1 MQTITLYRY
10 TRSDGG
16 VTVSPQQPDEGTAY
30 ELRYRLIAD
39 EGLSLT
45 NGEIFTQCT
54 DTATPDAWQEVVGG
68 DNTEEL
74 SDTGALDSHQK
85 TLTNK
90 IL

>member
-16 VTVSPQQPDEGTAY
+16 VTVSPEQPAEGTAY

-39 EGLSLT
+39 EGRSLT

-54 DTATPDAWQEVVGG
+54 DTAMPDAWQEVAGG
-68 DNTEEL
+68 DDTDALTATEITE
-74 SDTGALDSHQK
+74 
-85 TLTNK
+85 
-90 IL
+90 

>member
-16 VTVSPQQPDEGTAY
+16 VTVSPEQPDEGTAY

-45 NGEIFTQCT
+45 NGEVFTQCT

-68 DNTEEL
+68 DDTEEL
-74 SDTGALDSHQK
+74 SDTAALNILLGGADA
-85 TLTNK
+85 
-90 IL
+90 

>member
-45 NGEIFTQCT
+45 NGEVFTQCT
-54 DTATPDAWQEVVGG
+54 DTATPDEWQEVVGG
-68 DNTEEL
+68 DDSGILTTTEITE
-74 SDTGALDSHQK
+74 
-85 TLTNK
+85 
-90 IL
+90 

>member
-16 VTVSPQQPDEGTAY
+16 VTVSPEQPDEGTAY

-45 NGEIFTQCT
+45 NGEVFTSCT
-54 DTATPDAWQEVVGG
+54 DTATPDAWQEVADG
-68 DNTEEL
+68 DDTEEI
-74 SDTGALDSHQK
+74 SDTAALNILLGGADA
-85 TLTNK
+85 
-90 IL
+90 

>member
-16 VTVSPQQPDEGTAY
+16 VTVSPKQPDEGTAY

-45 NGEIFTQCT
+45 NGEVFTQCT

-68 DNTEEL
+68 DD
-74 SDTGALDSHQK
+74 SGALTKSEI
-85 TLTNK
+85 TE
-90 IL
+90 

>member
-16 VTVSPQQPDEGTAY
+16 VTVSPEQPDEGTAY

-45 NGEIFTQCT
+45 NGEVFTQCT
-54 DTATPDAWQEVVGG
+54 DTATPDAWQEVAVG
-68 DNTEEL
+68 DDTEEL
-74 SDTGALDSHQK
+74 SDSAALNILLGGADA
-85 TLTNK
+85 
-90 IL
+90 

>member
-16 VTVSPQQPDEGTAY
+16 VTVSPEQPDEGTAY

-39 EGLSLT
+39 EGHSLT
-45 NGEIFTQCT
+45 NGEVFTQCT

-68 DNTEEL
+68 DDFSAFTTPEITE
-74 SDTGALDSHQK
+74 
-85 TLTNK
+85 
-90 IL
+90 

>member
-16 VTVSPQQPDEGTAY
+16 VTVSPEQPDEGTAY

-39 EGLSLT
+39 EGRSLT

-68 DNTEEL
+68 DDTEEI
-74 SDTGALDSHQK
+74 SDTAAL
-85 TLTNK
+85 N
-90 IL
+90 ILLGGTDA

>member
-1 MQTITLYRY
+1 MQTTTLYRY

-16 VTVSPQQPDEGTAY
+16 VTVSPEQPDEGTAY

-45 NGEIFTQCT
+45 NGEVFTQCT

-68 DNTEEL
+68 DDTEEI
-74 SDTGALDSHQK
+74 SDTAALNILLGGADA
-85 TLTNK
+85 
-90 IL
+90 